1 MNKLPYLK
9 KSSNSP
15 VKILF
20 EITEAGG
27 EKSTNVHKEFSRRG
41 A

>member
-9 KSSNSP
+9 KSSNSL
-15 VKILF
+15 VEILF

-27 EKSTNVHKEFSRRG
+27 EKSTHVHKEFNRRR